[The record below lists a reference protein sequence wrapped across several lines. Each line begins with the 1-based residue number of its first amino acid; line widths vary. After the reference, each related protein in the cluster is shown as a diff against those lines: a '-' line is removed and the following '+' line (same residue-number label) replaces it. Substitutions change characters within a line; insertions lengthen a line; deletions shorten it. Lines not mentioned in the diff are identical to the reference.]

1 MLPNVF
7 NLLEKILKMFSVKP
21 CFGFVFC
28 YTFSHVFKTFEME
41 TKRFENKIGKL
52 RHCLHFIKSKTF
64 SFWKF
69 QSLAK
74 IKNFR
79 NKKYIKLLNGGV
91 LIRAGGGVG
100 VGAGRIFFQKKLRE
114 EGTSIRDLRVLT
126 AIVMTPVWCYCM
138 TLCHQEGK
146 KKRILALL
154 VGAN

>member
-1 MLPNVF
+1 MSFSMINRHKYPWSFILIY
-7 NLLEKILKMFSVKP
+7 LENIDVVDFLVSSP
-21 CFGFVFC
+21 L
-28 YTFSHVFKTFEME
+28 
-41 TKRFENKIGKL
+41 KIGKL

-64 SFWKF
+64 SFWRF

-114 EGTSIRDLRVLT
+114 EGTPIRDLRVLT